1 MQVCAC
7 AFILPCVRLRT
18 CVSVHAQVH
27 LYAGAKAIIDELHTK
42 RAEDEQQMNKLE
54 DTAMELERRVDRL
67 EEELREKELQLQA
80 LASGKELQDQAD
92 GAADGREDPDDDEE
106 HGQREGAAAAET
118 AQPNR
123 VDQEKQS
130 LPADPWGGFSKGNSV
145 YVKADSSNSMYRCT
159 IVRPSRSH
167 PGKMVVAT
175 GEGKTGLMYAYTS
188 ALILASHATESG
200 NMDGTDVGN
209 AVGTAQGG
217 ANVKESARDNADK
230 AEPPKPKVLHVMA
243 TSSPHCS
250 VCAV

>member
-1 MQVCAC
+1 M
-7 AFILPCVRLRT
+7 
-18 CVSVHAQVH
+18 HAQVH
-27 LYAGAKAIIDELHTK
+27 LYAGAKAIIDELQTK
-42 RAEDEQQMNKLE
+42 RAEDEQFINELE
-54 DTAMELERRVDRL
+54 DEKMDLEHQVDHL
-67 EEELREKELQLQA
+67 EEELREKESELQA
-80 LASGKELQDQAD
+80 LASDQADD
-92 GAADGREDPDDDEE
+92 GAADGREDPADDGE

-145 YVKADSSNSMYRCT
+145 CVKVDRSNSMYRCT
-159 IVRPSRSH
+159 IVRPSQSH

-175 GEGKTGLMYAYTS
+175 GEGKTVLMYAYTS
-188 ALILASHATESG
+188 ALILASDATESG